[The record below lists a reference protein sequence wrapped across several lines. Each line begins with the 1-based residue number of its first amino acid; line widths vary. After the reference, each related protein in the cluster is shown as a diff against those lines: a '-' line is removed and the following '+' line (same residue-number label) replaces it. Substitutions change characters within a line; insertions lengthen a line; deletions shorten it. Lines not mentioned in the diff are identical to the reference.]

1 LTADLGNVRDLNFD
15 KIVDSLTVSRF
26 TTSYILLVIIVYHDF
41 EVYQMDVVVVLLN
54 RDLEK

>member
-26 TTSYILLVIIVYHDF
+26 TASYILLVIIVYHDF

>member
-1 LTADLGNVRDLNFD
+1 LTADLGNVGDLNFD